1 MLPNLLEYHWVEDVD
16 DALILLSRPDI
27 KTVPLAGGTHLLS
40 QNDESIQAVVDLRD
54 LGLAYILED
63 QRGIRIGSMTT
74 LQSMAEAPL
83 LKSFLGGLLA
93 QAAHYSA
100 PSPLIRNAATLGG
113 TLALG
118 PAAQADLLTALAVVD
133 AEIVLRSGQ
142 KTQVDL
148 RGGTPERPG
157 LALSGVTYKGKQER
171 RVSYHRLLLERRPQE
186 LIIEVQIAP
195 PGRGWG
201 TALQRVGR
209 SAVDVALI
217 TAAALVEVE
226 NGRYRSVRL
235 ALGGANLEPQRLTAI
250 ERQLEGQPVQD
261 LRLLASAIQAGL
273 ADFRPPA
280 DFRASSGYRR
290 VCGANLAY
298 RALEEAANIARWRD
312 ITSSEG
318 RA

>member
-16 DALILLSRPDI
+16 DALILLSRSDI
-27 KTVPLAGGTHLLS
+27 KTVPLAGGTYLLG

-54 LGLAYILED
+54 LGLAYISED
-63 QRGIRIGSMTT
+63 QHGIRIGSMTT

-93 QAAHYSA
+93 QAAQYSA

-118 PAAQADLLTALAVVD
+118 AASQADLLTALAVVD
-133 AEIVLRSGQ
+133 AEVVLRSGQ

-171 RVSYHRLLLERRPQE
+171 RIPCQRLLLERRPQE
-186 LIIEVQIAP
+186 LIIEVRIAP

-209 SAVDVALI
+209 SAIDTALVS
-217 TAAALVEVE
+217 AAALVEVE
-226 NGRYRSVRL
+226 DGRYRTVRL
-235 ALGGANLEPQRLTAI
+235 ALGGANMEPQRLLTI
-250 ERQLEGQPVQD
+250 ERHLEGQPVQD
-261 LRLLASAIQAGL
+261 LRLLATAVQAGL

-280 DFRASSGYRR
+280 DFRASQGYRR

-298 RALEEAANIARWRD
+298 RVLEEAANIARWRD

>member
-27 KTVPLAGGTHLLS
+27 KTVPLAGGTYLLG

-54 LGLAYILED
+54 LGLAYISED

-93 QAAHYSA
+93 QAAQYSA
-100 PSPLIRNAATLGG
+100 PSPLMRNAATLGG

-118 PAAQADLLTALAVVD
+118 AASQADLLTALAVVD
-133 AEIVLRSGQ
+133 AEVVLRSGQ

-171 RVSYHRLLLERRPQE
+171 RIPWQRLLLERRPQE

-201 TALQRVGR
+201 TALQRIGR
-209 SAVDVALI
+209 SAVDTALLI
-217 TAAALVEVE
+217 AAALVEVE
-226 NGRYRSVRL
+226 NGRYRHVRL
-235 ALGGANLEPQRLTAI
+235 ALGGANMEPQRLHTV
-250 ERQLEGQPVQD
+250 ERHLEGQPVQD
-261 LRLLASAIQAGL
+261 LRLLAAAVQAGL

-280 DFRASSGYRR
+280 DFRASQGYRR

-298 RALEEAANIARWRD
+298 RVLEEAANIARWRD

>member
-1 MLPNLLEYHWVEDVD
+1 MLSNLLEYHWVEDVD

-27 KTVPLAGGTHLLS
+27 KTVPLAGGTYLLG

-54 LGLAYILED
+54 LGLAYISED

-93 QAAHYSA
+93 QAAQSSA

-118 PAAQADLLTALAVVD
+118 ASAQADLLTALAVVD
-133 AEIVLRSGQ
+133 AEVVLRSGQ

-171 RVSYHRLLLERRPQE
+171 RVPYQRLLLERRPQE

-201 TALQRVGR
+201 TALERVGR
-209 SAVDVALI
+209 SAVDTALL

-235 ALGGANLEPQRLTAI
+235 ALGGVNMEPQRLPAI
-250 ERQLEGQPVQD
+250 ERRLEGQPVQD
-261 LRLLASAIQAGL
+261 LRLLAAAVQAGL

-280 DFRASSGYRR
+280 AFRASQGYRR